1 MVIKPNNMEFVIQRS
16 EIKGAVNAP
25 PSKSYTHRAIA
36 IAALSKKA
44 TVKNPLISEDTRATI
59 RASEAF
65 GASIEHKKDSLVIKG
80 LDGKLKTPD
89 NVLDAANSG
98 TTLRIM
104 TAVASLAEGATVLT
118 GDASIRSRPN
128 TPLLNALN
136 DLGAEAFS
144 TRNNGMAPIVVR
156 GKLRGGRVYI
166 DGSISSQFI
175 SALLIACPFA
185 RNETKVM
192 IKGEMKSRP
201 YVNITI
207 DMLKDAGAKII
218 EDGTNAFTIPP
229 EQEYDLRS
237 FNVPGDFSSAS
248 YIIAAGVLC
257 GDITIKNMFPTEQ
270 GDSALIDILGKM
282 GAQIKWDK
290 KKGEVKVSRSELNGI
305 SVDVG
310 KTPDLVP
317 TLAVLGAVSKG
328 TMFIENAEHV
338 RFKETD
344 RLHAMTVELRKMG
357 VDITEEKDRL
367 IIRGGKLRGTVVHG
381 WDDHRVVM
389 ALAVAGIVAG
399 GTTIDTVE
407 SVGISYP
414 GFFKDLKKIGAH
426 ISEFELKKGNRED
439 NNE

>member
-1 MVIKPNNMEFVIQRS
+1 MVIKPTRMKFVIQRS
-16 EIKGAVNAP
+16 EIKGTVNAP

-44 TVKNPLISEDTRATI
+44 TVNNPLISEDTRATI
-59 RASEAF
+59 RASEAY
-65 GASIEHKKDSLVIKG
+65 GASFEHKKESLVIKG
-80 LDGKLKTPD
+80 VVGKLKTPD
-89 NVLDAANSG
+89 NVLDVANSG

-104 TAVASLAEGATVLT
+104 TAIASLAEGATVLT

-136 DLGAEAFS
+136 DLGAETFS

-156 GKLRGGRVYI
+156 GKMRGGRVYI

-185 RNETKVM
+185 RTETKVM

-237 FNVPGDFSSAS
+237 YNVPGDFSSAS
-248 YIIAAGVLC
+248 YIMAAGALC
-257 GDITIKNMFPTEQ
+257 GDVTIKNLFPTEQ
-270 GDSALIDILGKM
+270 GDSVLIDILGKM
-282 GAQIKWDK
+282 GTQIKWDE
-290 KKGEVKVSRSELNGI
+290 KKGEVKVNRSELQGI

-317 TLAVLGAVSKG
+317 TLAVLGAASKG
-328 TMFIENAEHV
+328 TMVIENAEHV
-338 RFKETD
+338 RYKETD
-344 RLHAMTVELRKMG
+344 RLHAMTVELKKMG

-367 IIRGGKLRGTVVHG
+367 IIRGGTLKGAQVHG
-381 WDDHRVVM
+381 WDDHRIVM
-389 ALAVAGIVAG
+389 ALAVAGMVAG

-407 SVGISYP
+407 SVNISYP
-414 GFFKDLKKIGAH
+414 GFFDDLKKIGAGV
-426 ISEFELKKGNRED
+426 SEAQ
-439 NNE
+439 

>member
-1 MVIKPNNMEFVIQRS
+1 MVIKPTRMKFVIQRS
-16 EIKGAVNAP
+16 EIKGTVNAP

-44 TVKNPLISEDTRATI
+44 TVNNPLISEDTRATI
-59 RASEAF
+59 RASEAY
-65 GASIEHKKDSLVIKG
+65 GASFEHKKESLVIKG
-80 LDGKLKTPD
+80 VVGKLKTPD
-89 NVLDAANSG
+89 NVLDVANSG

-104 TAVASLAEGATVLT
+104 TAIASLAEGATVLT

-156 GKLRGGRVYI
+156 GKMRGGRVYI

-185 RNETKVM
+185 RTETKVM

-237 FNVPGDFSSAS
+237 YNVPGDFSSAS
-248 YIIAAGVLC
+248 YIMAAGALC
-257 GDITIKNMFPTEQ
+257 GDVTIKNLFPTEQ
-270 GDSALIDILGKM
+270 GDSVLIDILGKM
-282 GAQIKWDK
+282 GTQIKWDE
-290 KKGEVKVSRSELNGI
+290 KKGEVKVNRSELQGI
-305 SVDVG
+305 NVDVG

-317 TLAVLGAVSKG
+317 TLAVLGAASKG
-328 TMFIENAEHV
+328 TMVIENAEHV
-338 RFKETD
+338 RYKETD
-344 RLHAMTVELRKMG
+344 RLHAMTVELKKMG

-367 IIRGGKLRGTVVHG
+367 IIRGGTLKGAQVHG
-381 WDDHRVVM
+381 WDDHRIVM
-389 ALAVAGIVAG
+389 ALAVAGMVAG

-407 SVGISYP
+407 SVNISYP
-414 GFFKDLKKIGAH
+414 GFFDDLKKIGAGV
-426 ISEFELKKGNRED
+426 SEAQ
-439 NNE
+439 

>member
-1 MVIKPNNMEFVIQRS
+1 MVIKPTDMKFVIQRS
-16 EIKGAVNAP
+16 EIKGIVNAP

-44 TVKNPLISEDTRATI
+44 TVNNPLISEDTRATI

-80 LDGKLKTPD
+80 FDGKLKTPE
-89 NVLDAANSG
+89 NVLDVANSG

-104 TAVASLAEGATVLT
+104 TAIASLAEGATVLT
-118 GDASIRSRPN
+118 GDASIRGRPN

-156 GKLRGGRVYI
+156 GKMRGGRVYI

-201 YVNITI
+201 YMNITI
-207 DMLKDAGAKII
+207 DMLKDAGAKIMG
-218 EDGTNAFTIPP
+218 DGQNTFTIAP
-229 EQEYDLRS
+229 EQEYNMRS
-237 FNVPGDFSSAS
+237 YNVPGDFSSAS
-248 YIIAAGVLC
+248 YMMAAGALC
-257 GDITIKNMFPTEQ
+257 GDVTVRNLFPTEQ
-270 GDSALIDILGKM
+270 GDSILIDILRNM
-282 GAQIKWDK
+282 GAQITWDE
-290 KKGEVKVSRSELNGI
+290 KKGEVKVNKSELVGI

-317 TLAVLGAVSKG
+317 TLAVLGAASKG
-328 TMFIENAEHV
+328 TMVIENAEHV
-338 RFKETD
+338 RYKETD
-344 RLHAMTVELRKMG
+344 RLHAMTVELKKMG
-357 VDITEEKDRL
+357 IDIKEEKDRL
-367 IIRGGKLRGTVVHG
+367 IIRGGTLKGAPVHG
-381 WDDHRVVM
+381 WDDHRIVM

-407 SVGISYP
+407 SVSISYP
-414 GFFKDLKKIGAH
+414 GFFEDLKKIGAGV
-426 ISEFELKKGNRED
+426 SEAQE
-439 NNE
+439 

>member
-1 MVIKPNNMEFVIQRS
+1 MKFVIQRS
-16 EIKGAVNAP
+16 EIKGTVNAP

-44 TVKNPLISEDTRATI
+44 TVNNPLISEDTRATI
-59 RASEAF
+59 RASEAY
-65 GASIEHKKDSLVIKG
+65 GASFEHKKESLVIKG
-80 LDGKLKTPD
+80 VAGKLKTPD
-89 NVLDAANSG
+89 NVLDVANSG

-104 TAVASLAEGATVLT
+104 TAIASLAEGATVLT

-136 DLGAEAFS
+136 DLGAETFS

-156 GKLRGGRVYI
+156 GKMRGGRVYI

-185 RNETKVM
+185 RNETKMM

-237 FNVPGDFSSAS
+237 YNVPGDFSSAS
-248 YIIAAGVLC
+248 YIMAAGALC
-257 GDITIKNMFPTEQ
+257 GDVTIKNLFPTEQ

-282 GAQIKWDK
+282 GTQIKWDE
-290 KKGEVKVSRSELNGI
+290 KKGEVKVNKSELVGI

-317 TLAVLGAVSKG
+317 TLAVLGAASKG
-328 TMFIENAEHV
+328 MMVIENAEHV
-338 RFKETD
+338 RYKETD
-344 RLHAMTVELRKMG
+344 RLHAMTVELKKMG

-367 IIRGGKLRGTVVHG
+367 VIRGGTLKGAQVHG
-381 WDDHRVVM
+381 WDDHRIAM

-407 SVGISYP
+407 SVSISYP
-414 GFFKDLKKIGAH
+414 GFFDDLKKIGAGV
-426 ISEFELKKGNRED
+426 SEAQ
-439 NNE
+439 

>member
-1 MVIKPNNMEFVIQRS
+1 MVIKPTRMKFVIQRS
-16 EIKGAVNAP
+16 EIKGTVNAP

-44 TVKNPLISEDTRATI
+44 TVNNPLISEDTRATI
-59 RASEAF
+59 RASEAY
-65 GASIEHKKDSLVIKG
+65 GASFEHKKESLVIKG
-80 LDGKLKTPD
+80 VVGKLKTPD
-89 NVLDAANSG
+89 NVLDVANSG

-104 TAVASLAEGATVLT
+104 TAIASLAEGATVLT

-156 GKLRGGRVYI
+156 GKMRGGRVYI

-185 RNETKVM
+185 RTETKVM

-237 FNVPGDFSSAS
+237 YNVPGDFSSAS
-248 YIIAAGVLC
+248 YIMAAGALC
-257 GDITIKNMFPTEQ
+257 GDVTIKNLFPTEQ
-270 GDSALIDILGKM
+270 GDSVLIDILGKM
-282 GAQIKWDK
+282 GTQIKWDE
-290 KKGEVKVSRSELNGI
+290 KKGEVKVNRSELQGI
-305 SVDVG
+305 NVDVG

-317 TLAVLGAVSKG
+317 TLAVLGAASKG
-328 TMFIENAEHV
+328 TMVIENAEHV
-338 RFKETD
+338 RYKETD
-344 RLHAMTVELRKMG
+344 RLHAMTVELKKMG

-367 IIRGGKLRGTVVHG
+367 IIRGGTLKGAQVHG
-381 WDDHRVVM
+381 WDDHRIVM

-407 SVGISYP
+407 SVSISYP
-414 GFFKDLKKIGAH
+414 GFFDDLKKIGAGV
-426 ISEFELKKGNRED
+426 SEAQ
-439 NNE
+439 

>member
-1 MVIKPNNMEFVIQRS
+1 MHTRMKLVIQKS
-16 EIKGAVNAP
+16 EVKGTVNAP

-44 TVKNPLISEDTRATI
+44 TVSQPLISEDTKATI

-65 GASIEHKKDSLVIKG
+65 GAVVEQKKDSLYIKG
-80 LDGKLKTPD
+80 FDGKIKTPD
-89 NVLDAANSG
+89 NVLDVANSG

-118 GDASIRSRPN
+118 GDASIRTRPN

-144 TRNNGMAPIVVR
+144 TRNNGTAPIVVR
-156 GKLRGGRVYI
+156 GKMRGGRVYI

-185 RNETKVM
+185 GTETKVI

-218 EDGTNAFTIPP
+218 EESPNAFTIPP
-229 EQEYDLRS
+229 EQEYDLKS
-237 FNVPGDFSSAS
+237 YNVPGDFSSAS
-248 YIIAAGVLC
+248 YMMAAGALC
-257 GDITIKNMFPTEQ
+257 GDVTIKNMFPTEQ
-270 GDSALIDILGKM
+270 GDSALIDILSKM
-282 GAQIKWDK
+282 GARIKWDE
-290 KKGEVKVSRSELNGI
+290 KKGEVRVTASELAGI
-305 SVDVG
+305 TVDVG

-317 TLAVLGAVSKG
+317 TLAVLGAASKG
-328 TMFIENAEHV
+328 TMVIENAEHV
-338 RFKETD
+338 RYKETD
-344 RLHAMTVELRKMG
+344 RLHAMTVELKKMG

-367 IIRGGKLRGTVVHG
+367 IIRGGKLKGAVVHG
-381 WDDHRVVM
+381 WDDHRIVM
-389 ALAVAGIVAG
+389 ALAVAGMVAG

-407 SVGISYP
+407 SVSISYP
-414 GFFKDLKKIGAH
+414 GFFEDLKRIGAS
-426 ISEFELKKGNRED
+426 I
-439 NNE
+439 